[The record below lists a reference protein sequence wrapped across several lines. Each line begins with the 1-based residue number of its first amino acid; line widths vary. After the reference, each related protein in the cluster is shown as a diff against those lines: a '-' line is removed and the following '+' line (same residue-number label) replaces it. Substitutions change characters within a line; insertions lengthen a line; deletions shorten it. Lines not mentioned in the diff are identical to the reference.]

1 MGTEI
6 KMTAE
11 AAERM
16 MEQMKLMFQTVRILK
31 ADRLQ
36 QKDWEWN
43 ASLEENPCE
52 CYALWKKGTP
62 CENCIARKA
71 YEGKC
76 QKTKLELVDSVLYE
90 VTARYLEIDGVPCV
104 IELVN
109 QIEEDALLD
118 SEGRRLMMRRL
129 TGFDEKLYKDV
140 LTGVYNRNYY
150 EEQIK
155 TRRELCG
162 IAMIDLDEFKLWN
175 DTYGHN
181 AGDMVLDTVVRAI
194 RSSIRKTDTL
204 IRYGGDEF
212 LLIMPEV
219 DEELFLNRL
228 RTIQKTVNEA
238 DLIGYSNRHISISV
252 GGVLT
257 QPGESMEEAVARAD
271 ELMYRAKKTKNMVVT
286 EEDDSPDCT
295 AAGSKGKRERHPL
308 ILIADDSQMNR
319 LILSEMLDDEY
330 EIVEAVDG
338 NECVSMLEVYG
349 ERLSLVLLDIV
360 MPNMDGFEVLS
371 VMNQRRW
378 IENIPVIM
386 ISSEDSL
393 AIVRKAYEWGVSD
406 YISRPFDA
414 QVVYRRVANTIR
426 LYAKQRHLIAMLME
440 QMHEKEKNNR
450 MMISILSQ
458 IVEFRNGESGLHV
471 LHIGVLTEILLN
483 QLVQKTNQYN
493 LSHTDCFLITT
504 ASALHDIGKIGID
517 EKILNKPGRLNR
529 EEFEEMKKHTLIGA
543 SMLDSLEMYQ
553 DEKLVK
559 VAYKI
564 CRWHHE
570 RYDGKGYPDGLKGEE
585 IPIAAQVVAMADVY
599 DALVSERVYKKA
611 FSHDRAMEMIL
622 GGECGIFNPLLL
634 DCLRESQ
641 DEIREKIGKMGR
653 TAYEIGGGYSLNEK
667 TWELEEKK

>member
-1 MGTEI
+1 MRTGETMGTEM

-43 ASLEENPCE
+43 TPLEENPCE
-52 CYALWKKGTP
+52 CYALWKKSTP
-62 CENCIARKA
+62 CENCISRKA

-129 TGFDEKLYKDV
+129 AGFDEKLYKDV

-181 AGDMVLDTVVRAI
+181 AGDMVLDTVVRTI

-212 LLIMPEV
+212 LLIVPEV
-219 DEELFLNRL
+219 DEGLFLDRL

-238 DLIGYSNRHISISV
+238 AIIGYSNRHISISV

-286 EEDDSPDCT
+286 EEDDNPERT
-295 AAGSKGKRERHPL
+295 AASGKGKRESHPL

-349 ERLSLVLLDIV
+349 ESLSLVLLDIV

-393 AIVRKAYEWGVSD
+393 TIVRKAYEWGVSD

-414 QVVYRRVANTIR
+414 QVVYRRVSNTIR

-471 LHIGVLTEILLN
+471 LHIGVLTEILLDR
-483 QLVQKTNQYN
+483 LVQKTNQYN
-493 LSHTDCFLITT
+493 LSHTDCLLITT

-517 EKILNKPGRLNR
+517 EKILNKPGRLTR

-611 FSHDRAMEMIL
+611 FSHDKTMEMIL
-622 GGECGIFNPLLL
+622 GGECGTFNPLLL

-653 TAYEIGGGYSLNEK
+653 TTYEIGGGIL
-667 TWELEEKK
+667 